1 MIINRRYDY
10 KYELSLN
17 KSRRDDMIIEG
28 NRRKPETPKEWNNR
42 I

>member
-28 NRRKPETPKEWNNR
+28 NQKLRRSG
-42 I
+42 IIGSDY